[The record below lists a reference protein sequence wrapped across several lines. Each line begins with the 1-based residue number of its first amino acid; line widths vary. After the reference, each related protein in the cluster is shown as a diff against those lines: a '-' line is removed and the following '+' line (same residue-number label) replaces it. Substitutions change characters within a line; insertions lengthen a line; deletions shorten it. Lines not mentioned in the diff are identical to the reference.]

1 MAVTGQDSDQL
12 VSVGRVDQPMV
23 RFILTVTV
31 PCQYGYMLYASV
43 WNTESVQQLVRAT
56 CVLDKEEVYSESES
70 RLGW

>member
-1 MAVTGQDSDQL
+1 
-12 VSVGRVDQPMV
+12 MV

-43 WNTESVQQLVRAT
+43 WNTVSVQQLVRAT